1 MKELVPITILKSK
14 RMLESLR
21 NAVSSL
27 ISVFKNLAIDNIQCS
42 SNGEK
47 KPTQSKA
54 KSTDKKRKPKR
65 NADVT
70 TA

>member
-1 MKELVPITILKSK
+1 MKELVPIIILKSK

-27 ISVFKNLAIDNIQCS
+27 ISVFKNLAIDDIQCS
-42 SNGEK
+42 RNGEK
-47 KPTQSKA
+47 KPTQFETKN
-54 KSTDKKRKPKR
+54 TNKKRKPKR
-65 NADVT
+65 NTDVT